1 MGEQWKDIT
10 IRRLVWETKLVKTYP
25 TLAVLAAARHS
36 VLYRTLL
43 VSGVYAAV
51 FSGRAVAGIWGWGGC
66 ESKWGLLWGRLVR
79 PCLATAAATVC
90 SHCQVWHAGIL
101 CYVSVTPEF
110 IHMSHSIHTCCHC
123 ILACCPASQLPLTGQ
138 AAVLG

>member
-79 PCLATAAATVC
+79 PCLATAAATVATVRC
-90 SHCQVWHAGIL
+90 GMLGYFAMFLSHLNPFTCHTQLIRA
-101 CYVSVTPEF
+101 VTAF
-110 IHMSHSIHTCCHC
+110 
-123 ILACCPASQLPLTGQ
+123 LP
-138 AAVLG
+138 AVLPHNYP